1 VQPRSVV
8 LCGTML
14 AIREVNQIFEIVHEG
29 QLDFIKIIEIFFKKN
44 VQIFFRINMNFKI
57 LNIIYYY
64 KNNRNLFRLR
74 KT

>member
-1 VQPRSVV
+1 
-8 LCGTML
+8 ML

-29 QLDFIKIIEIFFKKN
+29 QLDFIKNIEIFFKKN